1 LKEES
6 ALSVLE
12 PAASSPQNFFD
23 LTMLSSDDNQFVS
36 SNNNPVIDLVTPVKK
51 RVNIILRNRNSPLR
65 NHGFGSSPIN
75 LIDSDEDVIPDPASM
90 PPLDN
95 PAAVSKYSFVAWA
108 RLFDSERL
116 LIKVI
121 YNMDEAYRS
130 PLLGLLSNL
139 SKDELWGHMDL
150 VMTAYS
156 TDVSSE
162 RSSLRGIDSSTLEYL
177 KTSIKL
183 FEM

>member
-1 LKEES
+1 MKEES
-6 ALSVLE
+6 TLSAPK
-12 PAASSPQNFFD
+12 PAASTPQDYFD
-23 LTMLSSDDNQFVS
+23 LTILSSDDNQVVS
-36 SNNNPVIDLVTPVKK
+36 SKENPVIDLVTPVKK
-51 RVNIILRNRNSPLR
+51 RPRIILRNRNSPLR
-65 NHGFGSSPIN
+65 NPGFGSSPIN
-75 LIDSDEDVIPDPASM
+75 LIDSDEDLMPDPASL

-95 PAAVSKYSFVAWA
+95 PAAISKFSFGAWTE
-108 RLFDSERL
+108 LFDSKRL
-116 LIKVI
+116 LIKVL
-121 YNMDEAYRS
+121 YTMDEASRS

-162 RSSLRGIDSSTLEYL
+162 RPSLRGIDSSTLEYL
-177 KTSIKL
+177 KISIKL